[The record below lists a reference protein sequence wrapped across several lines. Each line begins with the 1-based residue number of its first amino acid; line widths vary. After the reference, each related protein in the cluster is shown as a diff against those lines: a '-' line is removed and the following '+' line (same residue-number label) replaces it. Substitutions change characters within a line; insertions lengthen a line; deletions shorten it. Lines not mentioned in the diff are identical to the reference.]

1 MPFPSVPVK
10 QGEMENI
17 NPHESAYKK
26 PDVDLLNEK
35 QWRYIQ
41 RRYNI
46 SPREIDV
53 AKLVCQGLSNKDI
66 ATKLNIKLG
75 TVNTHLKSIFGKT
88 RVTNKITMLLRFI
101 EDTANLFPKLKI

>member
-1 MPFPSVPVK
+1 MPFPPVPVK
-10 QGEMENI
+10 QDKKGNI
-17 NPHESAYKK
+17 NPLDSVYKQ
-26 PDVDLLNEK
+26 PDVALLNEK
-35 QWRYIQ
+35 QWGYIQ

-46 SPREIDV
+46 SPRELDV
-53 AKLVCQGLSNKDI
+53 AKLVCQGLPNKDI
-66 ATKLNIKLG
+66 ALKLKIKLG